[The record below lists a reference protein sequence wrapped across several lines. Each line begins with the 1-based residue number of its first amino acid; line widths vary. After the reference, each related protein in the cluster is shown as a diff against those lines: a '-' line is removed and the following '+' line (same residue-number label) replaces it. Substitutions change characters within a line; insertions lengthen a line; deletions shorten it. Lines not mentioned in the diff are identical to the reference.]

1 MIFTLYTLVNM
12 DKMICLG
19 KNYAEH
25 TLEMQE
31 EAPPRPVLFIKP
43 PSVLIEP
50 KDNGQVILPW
60 KRGTIHHECEVVF
73 KLYKKNIIGLGL
85 GLDLTL
91 RDVQKKLKENGHP
104 WEISKTF
111 KNSAIITPIK
121 GLRDFP
127 KDWQNEV
134 FTLKINGEIRQ
145 SGKLNDAV
153 MKADEIIHYVDEFF
167 PILDGDLIFTG
178 TPKGVGPLHP
188 GDHVEMTFGPIK
200 HSFRLVEF
208 G

>member
-1 MIFTLYTLVNM
+1 M
-12 DKMICLG
+12 DKIICLG

-31 EAPPRPVLFIKP
+31 KAPERPVLFIKP

-50 KDNGQVILPW
+50 KENALVFLPW
-60 KRGTIHHECEVVF
+60 ERGLIHYECEIVF
-73 KLYKKNIIGLGL
+73 KLYKKNIIALGL

-91 RDVQKKLKENGHP
+91 RDVQKELKAQGHP

-111 KNSAIITPIK
+111 KNSAIISPIK

-127 KDWQNEV
+127 KDWQNLP
-134 FTLKINGEIRQ
+134 FTLKINGEVKQ
-145 SGKLNDAV
+145 TAKLNDAIL
-153 MKADEIIHYVDEFF
+153 KADEIIHYVNEFF
-167 PILDGDLIFTG
+167 PLNDGDLIFTG
-178 TPKGVGPLHP
+178 TPKGVGPINKDDVIELS
-188 GDHVEMTFGPIK
+188 FGPIQHTFK
-200 HSFRLVEF
+200 MAGH